1 MQAALELKAAQ
12 RKPAELA
19 GPLLPYLARAKGRT
33 GQGAGGRPLRCQTPT
48 VWTADRQET
57 SHPRA
62 VTVGHGGDIIVVA
75 VAKVVQV
82 ITSD

>member
-33 GQGAGGRPLRCQTPT
+33 GQGAGGRPFRCQTPT

-62 VTVGHGGDIIVVA
+62 D
-75 VAKVVQV
+75 QV
-82 ITSD
+82 ILLPWERCTQVFLLVRRQLV